1 MMLTFTRC
9 ASLSD
14 DRNGALLLKIAE
26 TGARVLKITLE
37 FPTKESWRAFQEI
50 KPSLMAGGVY
60 GTIEWKELREF
71 MGKDV

>member
-26 TGARVLKITLE
+26 TGAR
-37 FPTKESWRAFQEI
+37 
-50 KPSLMAGGVY
+50 
-60 GTIEWKELREF
+60 EWKELREF